1 MGALAKEKHSLV
13 CGMSTGIGASSQ
25 RLIQFHV
32 LSKSMS
38 GQQLA
43 CKLITC
49 LSVKFGLLSHKI
61 VAAMHDRAA
70 VNSAVYYT
78 P

>member
-1 MGALAKEKHSLV
+1 MGALANEKRSLV

-43 CKLITC
+43 SKLITC
-49 LSVKFGLLSHKI
+49 LPVKFGLLPRKI
-61 VAAMHDRAA
+61 VVAMHDRAA
-70 VNSAVYYT
+70 VNGAVYYT